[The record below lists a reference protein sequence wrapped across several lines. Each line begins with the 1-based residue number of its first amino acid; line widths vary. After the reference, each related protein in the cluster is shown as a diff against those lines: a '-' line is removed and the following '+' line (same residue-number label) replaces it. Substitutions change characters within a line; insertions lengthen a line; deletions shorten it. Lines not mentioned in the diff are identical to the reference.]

1 MESIND
7 DHAHCIKLED
17 GQQLKWWKHISFYWK
32 EEPAGDILSVIL
44 PRPAGSECE
53 WPLLQFILIYPTQC
67 FIASLAT
74 ITPTSSIEDKLSDE
88 SNGIFQGAQ
97 IASEC
102 IFIM

>member
-44 PRPAGSECE
+44 PRPAGKCE
-53 WPLLQFILIYPTQC
+53 WPLLQFRLIYPNSM
-67 FIASLAT
+67 FHHVLSYNHSIAVYGRQA
-74 ITPTSSIEDKLSDE
+74 
-88 SNGIFQGAQ
+88 FR
-97 IASEC
+97 
-102 IFIM
+102 